1 MWLRLKPRRIHARRT
16 RKPEVGSTSSLRV
29 LCLLAAD
36 RDGREKAQG
45 VPRDR
50 YIDRNTSSLGT
61 CLARA
66 TARRMALSVPIR
78 RGE

>member
-1 MWLRLKPRRIHARRT
+1 MRF
-16 RKPEVGSTSSLRV
+16 
-29 LCLLAAD
+29 LCLLAAHQE
-36 RDGREKAQG
+36 GREKAQG

-78 RGE
+78 SGE

>member
-1 MWLRLKPRRIHARRT
+1 MRF
-16 RKPEVGSTSSLRV
+16 
-29 LCLLAAD
+29 LCRLAAD